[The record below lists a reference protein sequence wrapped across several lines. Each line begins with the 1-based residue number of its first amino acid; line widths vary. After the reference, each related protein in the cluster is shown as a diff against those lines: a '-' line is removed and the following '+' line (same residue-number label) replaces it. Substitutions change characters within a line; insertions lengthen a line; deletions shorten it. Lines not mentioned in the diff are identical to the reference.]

1 MKKFIICFAFILS
14 GCASI
19 TLFSDNENCILTNEF
34 KVLQASD
41 KGALAYECTF
51 SEGCSVWNQI
61 VFLEKQLN
69 VDYYDGMIVK
79 SPKGKCAVRDGVYTY
94 INREEIR
101 KTVPVIR
108 FEYKNPPKTEEEIH
122 ERVIEFEEI
131 MNDNCLSDYRAM
143 NETEDKKFC
152 KCYAEEAKNA
162 LIERYTSEKPF
173 DGDEFNKNIKKKCGK
188 LPQFMEA

>member
-69 VDYYDGMIVK
+69 IDYYDGMIVK

-108 FEYKNPPKTEEEIH
+108 FEYKNPPKNEEEFH
-122 ERVIEFEEI
+122 ERAIEFEEV
-131 MNDNCLSDYRAM
+131 MYDACLSDYRAADIK
-143 NETEDKKFC
+143 EDKKFC
-152 KCYAEEAKNA
+152 KCYAQEAKTA
-162 LIERYTSEKPF
+162 LIKVHNGEGIY
-173 DGDEFNKNIKKKCGK
+173 DEDNFHNKLKKNCGK
-188 LPQFMEA
+188 LPKFMES

>member
-69 VDYYDGMIVK
+69 IDYYDGMIVK

-108 FEYKNPPKTEEEIH
+108 FEYKNPPKNEEEFH
-122 ERVIEFEEI
+122 ERAIEFEEV
-131 MNDNCLSDYRAM
+131 MYDACLSDYRAADIK
-143 NETEDKKFC
+143 EDKKFC
-152 KCYAEEAKNA
+152 KCYAQEAKTA
-162 LIERYTSEKPF
+162 LIKVHNGEEIY
-173 DGDEFNKNIKKKCGK
+173 DEDNFHNKLKKKCGK
-188 LPQFMEA
+188 LPKFMES

>member
-69 VDYYDGMIVK
+69 IDYYDGMIVK

-108 FEYKNPPKTEEEIH
+108 FEYKNPPKNEEEFH
-122 ERVIEFEEI
+122 ERAIEFEEV
-131 MNDNCLSDYRAM
+131 MYDACLSDYRAADIK
-143 NETEDKKFC
+143 EDKKFC
-152 KCYAEEAKNA
+152 KCYAQEAKTA
-162 LIERYTSEKPF
+162 LIKVHNGEEIY
-173 DGDEFNKNIKKKCGK
+173 DEDNFHNKLKKNCGK
-188 LPQFMEA
+188 LPKFMES